1 MVAMIGSQ
9 ASVSLHLDNPDP
21 LNHGYLVH
29 GDYVVKSKGLIVTR
43 FYNIRVEARS
53 PIRAIRKVSDM
64 LRNRYTDEN
73 ILDFSIYADRDYSD
87 FPTLILKGVKP

>member
-1 MVAMIGSQ
+1 VVTEIKSQ
-9 ASVSLHLDNPDP
+9 ANISQHLDNPDP

-29 GDYVVKSKGLIVTR
+29 GDYVVKSNELIITR
-43 FYNIRVEARS
+43 FYSIHVEARS

-87 FPTLILKGVKP
+87 FPTLILKGIKP